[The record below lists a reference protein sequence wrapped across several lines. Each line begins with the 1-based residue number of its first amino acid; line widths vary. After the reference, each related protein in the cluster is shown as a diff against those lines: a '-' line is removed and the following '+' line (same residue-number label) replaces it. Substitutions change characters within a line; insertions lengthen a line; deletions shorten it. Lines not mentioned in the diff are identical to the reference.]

1 MKKLTLSNEYIS
13 SFCLQTALLIH
24 AGIGLED
31 GIHLLAEDAQAEQE
45 KELLLQIATALEE
58 GQAMSDAMAGTG
70 CFPEYVIH
78 MTAVGERTGR
88 TEQAFRSMAD
98 YYESQ
103 RLLGN
108 RIRSALVYPS
118 VLLVLMLGIIGV
130 LLVKVL
136 PIFHQVYEQLGGDMT
151 GLAGGLFVLGQFLE
165 KALPV
170 IGILVALGFVFAVV
184 LRFHT
189 GTREGCKRLVIRLT
203 EERSVMKKISAARF
217 TAAMAMGM
225 KSGLMAEDALELAA
239 AFQQAEP
246 KAAKKQEH
254 CRELILEGKP
264 LADAL
269 RESGLLEPVYCRMLA
284 LGSKSGAADSVMD
297 EIARRLD
304 EEAQIEIEKLVGR
317 VEPTIVI
324 LASLLVGAILL
335 AVMLPLMNIMSSI
348 G

>member
-1 MKKLTLSNEYIS
+1 MKKITLSNEYIS
-13 SFCLQTALLIH
+13 SFCLQIALLIH
-24 AGIGLED
+24 AGIGLAD
-31 GIHLLAEDAQAEQE
+31 GIHLLADDAQEEAE
-45 KELLLQIATALEE
+45 KELLLQIAEAVEE
-58 GQAMSDAMAGTG
+58 GQQLSDAMEATG
-70 CFPEYVIH
+70 CFPDYVIH
-78 MTAVGERTGR
+78 MAAVGEQTGR

-103 RLLGN
+103 RLLRN

-118 VLLVLMLGIIGV
+118 VLLMLMLVIIGV
-130 LLVKVL
+130 LLIKIL
-136 PIFHQVYEQLGGDMT
+136 PVFRQVYEQLGGDMA
-151 GLAGGLFVLGQFLE
+151 GLAGGLLVFGQLLE

-170 IGILVALGFVFAVV
+170 IAVLILLGLGLAI
-184 LRFHT
+184 LIRCHA
-189 GTREGCKRLVIRLT
+189 GTREKFTGLLVKLT
-203 EERSVMKKISAARF
+203 EDRGIAKKISAARF

-239 AFQQAEP
+239 AFQQSEP
-246 KAAKKQEH
+246 KAAKKQER
-254 CRELILEGKP
+254 CKELVQEGVT

-284 LGSKSGAADSVMD
+284 LGNKSGTADSVME

-304 EEAQIEIEKLVGR
+304 EESQIEIEKLVGR

-324 LASLLVGAILL
+324 AASLLVGVILL